1 MPLARR
7 WFRGYEAWLVGLALG
22 FLGSSVAASVLYR
35 FELASPAS
43 VLVASALL
51 SVLAIA
57 FQGDRR
63 GGDTGLAWV
72 VPMWPMWATLAFAAL
87 IVAVPFSR
95 VGVSIAD
102 GVAYRAYFSAD
113 LMTHLSVVAE
123 LQKGEFPFTNPFYVG
138 AGLGYYWLFFVFP
151 ATFGFLVTNQGAL
164 LVVYVAS
171 GFLFSGLL
179 FATARRLELSPP
191 RACVAAIIVIGAVGY
206 EGVIAL
212 VRALVR
218 VEPWTDVNVDAL
230 SRWVFELISLDGLH
244 RSLLYSP
251 QHLFSYSLLL
261 TLILLLVRGEPKDVP
276 GALLFGVLLGG
287 MAGTSIVS
295 AMLAGPWLVLVLWR
309 RRAELPF
316 LTTAFVATATSLVFL
331 AWYVVLGFFSD
342 AGAALTVRMP
352 RALELPSILMID
364 AGALSVLAL
373 LRWRRRRPFDVELVM
388 LAALALVAVLFFDL
402 RGYEGVWMAWR
413 AGSVL
418 LVALG
423 LVAIR
428 DLRWMHAAIVGP
440 AILTIALDVHNAS
453 DVTNRR
459 PSPGGFPWTTVV
471 SADEHD
477 ALTWIRDQTP
487 IDAIV
492 QWDVRARELG
502 EWALVPALGERRM
515 AVGFPIFLLDLQKYR
530 VRERRHVRPIF
541 NSGDIIEAH
550 RLARE
555 LGIDY
560 LVIGAQELRVRGER
574 VRPLFEAEDR
584 FRVVFESGRT
594 TVLEVLAP

>member
-7 WFRGYEAWLVGLALG
+7 WFSGYESWLVGLALG
-22 FLGSSVAASVLYR
+22 YLGSSVAASVLYR
-35 FELASPAS
+35 FELATPVS

-51 SVLAIA
+51 AVLAVV
-57 FQGDRR
+57 FQGDWRP
-63 GGDTGLAWV
+63 GDSGLAWMV
-72 VPMWPMWATLAFAAL
+72 VTLASTVL

-95 VGVSIAD
+95 VGVSVAD

-123 LQKGEFPFTNPFYVG
+123 LQKGEFPLTNPFYSGG
-138 AGLGYYWLFFVFP
+138 ALGYYWLFFVFP
-151 ATFGFLVTNQGAL
+151 ATFGFLATNQSTL
-164 LVVYVAS
+164 LVVYLAS
-171 GFLFSGLL
+171 GFLFSGLM
-179 FATARRLELSPP
+179 FATARRLALSPP
-191 RACVAAIIVIGAVGY
+191 RACVATLIVIGAVSY
-206 EGVIAL
+206 EGVFAL
-212 VRALVR
+212 VRAVR
-218 VEPWTDVNVDAL
+218 AEPWTDVNVDAL
-230 SRWVFELISLDGLH
+230 SRWVFELVSLDGLH
-244 RSLLYSP
+244 RSLLYTP

-276 GALLFGVLLGG
+276 GAVLLGVLLGG
-287 MAGTSIVS
+287 MAGGSIVS

-309 RRAELPF
+309 HRAELPF
-316 LTTAFVATATSLVFL
+316 LTTAFVATATALMFLV
-331 AWYVVLGFFSD
+331 WYVVLGFFSD

-352 RALELPSILMID
+352 RVLELPSILMID

-373 LRWRRRRPFDVELVM
+373 LRWRSRRPFDFELVM
-388 LAALALVAVLFFDL
+388 LAGLALVAVLFLDL

-428 DLRWMHAAIVGP
+428 DLSWMHAAIVGP

-471 SADEHD
+471 STDEYD
-477 ALTWIRDQTP
+477 ALAWIRDQTP
-487 IDAIV
+487 TDAIV

-530 VRERRHVRPIF
+530 VRERRQVRPIF
-541 NSGDIIEAH
+541 NTGDVIEAY

-560 LVIGAQELRVRGER
+560 VVVGAQELRVRGER
-574 VRPLFEAEDR
+574 VRPLFEAQDR